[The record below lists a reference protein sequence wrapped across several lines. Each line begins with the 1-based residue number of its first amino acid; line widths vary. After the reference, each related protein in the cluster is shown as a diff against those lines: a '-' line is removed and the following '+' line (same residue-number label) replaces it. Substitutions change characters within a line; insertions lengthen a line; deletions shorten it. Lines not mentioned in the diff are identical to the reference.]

1 MNKNEIETVL
11 RELHIISGFRV
22 SLRDVNFEEIMAYPT
37 EKLAFCDYLQKQ
49 VPGEFERCRN
59 CDIEHSKLAFSKGE
73 AIVYQCRHGL
83 VEAIAPLYS
92 FGAHTGFL
100 MIGQVRRA
108 GDSKESFARRLV
120 QLGCDSDEA
129 LARCESIPEISED
142 MIKSYLHIMTVCAQ
156 YLTLSSSVTTEKP
169 TIGQLTMRYISKHFT
184 ERITVKEVCSALG
197 YSKSTVLS
205 AFKREFG
212 TTVNTYLNNMR
223 LAQAKRLL
231 SEDDMTINEIALC
244 SGFADQSYF
253 SKVFS
258 AKYEM
263 TPSEY
268 RKEGEK

>member
-1 MNKNEIETVL
+1 MNRNEIEAVL
-11 RELHIISGFRV
+11 RELHNISGFRV

-37 EKLAFCDYLQKQ
+37 EKLGFCDYLQKQ
-49 VPGEFERCRN
+49 VSGEYDRCKK
-59 CDIEHSKLAFSKGE
+59 CDIEHLRLAFSRSE

-83 VEAIAPLYS
+83 IEAIAPLYN

-100 MIGQVRRA
+100 MIGQVRRS
-108 GDSKESFARRLV
+108 GDSNESFVKRLT
-120 QLGCDSDEA
+120 QLGCDSADA
-129 LARCESIPEISED
+129 RARCEDIPEISEG

-156 YLTLSSSVTTEKP
+156 FLTLSSSAATEKP
-169 TIGQLTMRYISKHFT
+169 TVGQLTMRYISKHFT

-231 SEDDMTINEIALC
+231 TEGNTTINEIALR

-258 AKYEM
+258 AKYKM

-268 RKEGEK
+268 RKDGEK